1 MENEINPQPAQSE
14 LYSEL
19 KEMLYE
25 EPATVGQ
32 RFLNYVI
39 DRILFYA
46 IFFVFGMIGGMLGFI
61 SDDENISGNY
71 FGGSTSF
78 VLVDYVITN
87 LVFVLFYAF
96 FETVTKGRT
105 VGKMITGTRAV
116 KNDGSEITPR
126 EAVLRSLCRLVP
138 FEPFSAFSGFP
149 WHDKWTGT
157 KVIKERR

>member
-1 MENEINPQPAQSE
+1 MENEINSPQPQSE

-39 DRILFYA
+39 DLILFYSL
-46 IFFVFGMIGGMLGFI
+46 FFVYGMIAAMIGLAAGSANAEENYSTESGSDRLLSSLI
-61 SDDENISGNY
+61 SI
-71 FGGSTSF
+71 
-78 VLVDYVITN
+78 LVY
-87 LVFVLFYAF
+87 LFFYTT
-96 FETVTKGRT
+96 FETLTKGRT
-105 VGKMITGTRAV
+105 LGKMITGTRAV
-116 KNDGSEITPR
+116 KSDGSSIGFH
-126 EAVLRSLCRLVP
+126 EALMRSLSRIVP
-138 FEPFSAFSGFP
+138 FEPFSALGGNP